1 MEMGTSGSGYPE
13 KALAIYESC
22 IAPILG
28 AFKQADSSDGL
39 WIESCDPGDTSV
51 ARFRLFPGS
60 LYLLWVEALGVKP
73 HDCHARVAA
82 AIECL
87 HNASLHH
94 DDAIDGHSSR
104 RGVTTALAQ
113 HGFAA
118 PVLAGDG
125 LVGIGL
131 RLLGTAPDLDC
142 RLIVEY
148 LGTAWHRMTQG
159 QAMDEPAAWKSVPTE
174 KHEQHWELMTRSKLA
189 LGNVAAPLASATV
202 GRRDIVKSVAQLHE
216 RFSVA
221 SQIMNDIG
229 DLEGWEGFHTIGPST
244 RKRCE
249 EACRKPTIATIWSR
263 ASEDEVGGMALGR
276 RALQQVSLLTSE
288 ALKELSGFSLQSPAA
303 DTLQDF
309 FIRPLREMERV
320 ARGHTPC

>member
-1 MEMGTSGSGYPE
+1 MILLSGVSTMPRAPASCSRGSRSRTKDSSTITKMSTQDGSTSGEIVGLPASG
-13 KALAIYESC
+13 
-22 IAPILG
+22 
-28 AFKQADSSDGL
+28 SSASTASASFFCTF
-39 WIESCDPGDTSV
+39 IERPT
-51 ARFRLFPGS
+51 
-60 LYLLWVEALGVKP
+60 
-73 HDCHARVAA
+73 RVAA

-159 QAMDEPAAWKSVPTE
+159 QAMDEPAAWKTVPTE

-263 ASEDEVGGMALGR
+263 ASEDDVGGMALGR